1 MNYMKESGVPLNA
14 TLKNID
20 IRIYHEILRAE
31 QTYNYSISLLSEL
44 HVNDPHPTVL
54 TIGMRMPKVLNDS
67 I

>member
-31 QTYNYSISLLSEL
+31 QTYNCSISLLSEL
-44 HVNDPHPTVL
+44 NDPHPTVL
-54 TIGMRMPKVLNDS
+54 TIGMGMPKVLNYS